1 VEAFLFREFD
11 YNALVNL
18 EEGAAWL
25 ESQGRDPIVVRGNC
39 SLGRSLK
46 SSVVLD
52 SPKVSRRH
60 AIINLQNVGEFWLID
75 LGSSNGTL
83 LNKRRVHQPVR
94 LCHLDQITIGDTVF
108 TFRQPEEL
116 SRELRTTIAQRTV
129 RQTAN
134 IPCWLLVADIE
145 NFTPLSRSMV
155 SDKLATLIGGW
166 VSACKEIIEE
176 HQGMINKYLGDGFL
190 AYWREEEKATGDVA
204 ATLAA
209 LKQVQAKKAPRFR
222 IALHFGL
229 VAVGGM
235 ESMGEESLIGRE
247 VNFVFRMEKLAG
259 SLGIEWLTSAAAND
273 GLGALI
279 ASNSI
284 GAHELKG
291 FEGEHEFF
299 SC

>member
-1 VEAFLFREFD
+1 M
-11 YNALVNL
+11 NL

-25 ESQGRDPIVVRGNC
+25 ESQGRDPIVIRGNC

-94 LCHLDQITIGDTVF
+94 LCHLDQITIGDTAF

-116 SRELRTTIAQRTV
+116 SREFRTTVAERTI
-129 RQTAN
+129 RETAN
-134 IPCWLLVADIE
+134 IPVWLLVADIE
-145 NFTPLSRSMV
+145 NFTPLSRSLV

-190 AYWREEEKATGDVA
+190 AYWREGEKAAEDVA
-204 ATLAA
+204 AALAA
-209 LKQVQAKKAPRFR
+209 LKQIQTQKPRFR

-235 ESMGEESLIGRE
+235 ESMGEESLMGRE

-259 SLGIEWLTSAAAND
+259 SLGISLLTSVAGKSKLESLIKCEAAGD
-273 GLGALI
+273 
-279 ASNSI
+279 
-284 GAHELKG
+284 HELKG
-291 FEGEHEFF
+291 FEGKHEFF